1 MTQTA
6 ERLKSELAQLS
17 TQERAELAYYLLH
30 SLDETVETEAEA
42 AWDAELAERMAGIEN
57 GKATGE
63 PADKV
68 FIELRRKY
76 S

>member
-17 TQERAELAYYLLH
+17 VRERAELAYFLLH
-30 SLDETVETEAEA
+30 SLDETVDTEAEA
-42 AWDAELAERMAGIEN
+42 AWDEELAERMAEIKSGM
-57 GKATGE
+57 ATGE
-63 PADKV
+63 PAEKV
-68 FIELRRKY
+68 FNELRRKY

>member
-30 SLDETVETEAEA
+30 SLDETVDAEAEA
-42 AWDAELAERMAGIEN
+42 AWDAELAERMAEIKSGN
-57 GKATGE
+57 ASGE
-63 PADKV
+63 PAGKV